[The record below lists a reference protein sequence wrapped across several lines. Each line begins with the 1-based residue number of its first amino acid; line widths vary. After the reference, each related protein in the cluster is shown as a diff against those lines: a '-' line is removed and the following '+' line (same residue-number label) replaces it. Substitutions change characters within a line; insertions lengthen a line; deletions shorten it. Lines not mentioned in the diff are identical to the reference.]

1 MAKLNLNHI
10 YKVYDNGVK
19 AVNDFCIDI
28 EDKEFIVF
36 VGPSGCGKSTT
47 LRMIAG
53 LEEISA
59 GELYIGD
66 SLVNDMEPKDRDIA
80 MVFQN
85 YALYPH
91 MTVYDNMAFGLRNQ
105 KVPEEQIR
113 ERVLE
118 AAKILDIEDY
128 LDRKPKAMSG
138 GQRQRVALGRA
149 IVRQPKVFLLD
160 EPLSNLDAK
169 LRAQMRTEITKLHK
183 RLQTTFIYVTHDQ
196 VEAMTMGT
204 RIVVMKKGYVQQID
218 SPTNLY
224 KAPINKF
231 VAGFIGTP
239 QMNFFDTTLTK
250 KDGVVEMIL
259 ANTQKVKIPLN
270 NISKVDYR
278 ALDGETPVIF
288 GIRPEDLS
296 FTGENEDLKLEADVT
311 AVEELG
317 AETLLYGEL
326 VGAETELSLTSKN
339 AIIVKTSPKEH
350 YEIGQRIH
358 VYIDPTRIHL
368 FNAETEMT
376 ILPAVPA
383 VSYLRGTIQNKK
395 AVLGGQ
401 KLALAPALLEKIG
414 ETGQV
419 MFGIQNDAFI
429 PGKGLKFRVVAE
441 ERTMGKHL
449 LHLDAKDATLFA
461 VVPDDLEVGE
471 TFECD
476 IDQSKIYI
484 QDVEKE
490 EDLVTPIQYEGFIAG
505 KFVKKYVKDEN
516 GKKVVKFYIVS
527 DGLGIGLPIEMVTKI
542 TTVLDKNAYR
552 HEIKLVF
559 DIHDLHLAESGIP
572 ATIEGIKDFGYVRI
586 AIARIGNSD
595 KTLNLVVDKDFQETQ
610 VFLDVNPEDCSVF
623 DATTDVRVI

>member
-59 GELYIGD
+59 GDLYIGD
-66 SLVNDMEPKDRDIA
+66 NLVNDMEPKDRDIA

-105 KVPEEQIR
+105 KVPEDEIR
-113 ERVLE
+113 DRVLE
-118 AAKILDIEDY
+118 AARILDIEDY

-183 RLQTTFIYVTHDQ
+183 KLQTTFIYVTHDQ

-218 SPTNLY
+218 TPTNLY

-239 QMNFFDTTLTK
+239 QMNFFDTTLRRNG
-250 KDGVVEMIL
+250 DYAEMTL
-259 ANTQKVKIPLN
+259 ANTQVLRIHLDH
-270 NISKVDYR
+270 ISKVEQKV
-278 ALDGETPVIF
+278 LDGETPLIF
-288 GIRPEDLS
+288 GIRPEDVHIEG
-296 FTGENEDLKLEADVT
+296 TNEDLKIEAVIT

-317 AETLLYGEL
+317 AETLVYGDL
-326 VGAETELSLTSKN
+326 VGSESSESLSSSN
-339 AIIVKTSPKEH
+339 SIIVKTSPKEH
-350 YEIGQRIH
+350 YEVGDTLT
-358 VYIDPTRIHL
+358 VYIDPSRIHL
-368 FNAETEMT
+368 FDAENEMT
-376 ILPAVPA
+376 VLPPVPS
-383 VSYLRGTIQNKK
+383 VSYVEGVIKNDILTIE
-395 AVLGGQ
+395 GQ
-401 KLALAPALLEKIG
+401 KIKLPPAIIERVAGHTNVTI
-414 ETGQV
+414 
-419 MFGIQNDAFI
+419 GIQNDALVS
-429 PGKGLKFRVVAE
+429 GNGLSFKVLKDEF
-441 ERTMGKHL
+441 TMGKHL
-449 LHLDAKDATLFA
+449 LHLAGTEAKIFA
-461 VVPDDLEVGE
+461 VVDKDFVSSE
-471 TFECD
+471 TYECRLD
-476 IDQSKIYI
+476 MSKIYI
-484 QDVEKE
+484 HDGEELLVEPVRY
-490 EDLVTPIQYEGFIAG
+490 EDSFEG
-505 KFVKKYVKDEN
+505 KFVKVKEKNDE
-516 GKKVVKFYIVS
+516 GKKVVNFYVVTE
-527 DGLGIGLPIEMVTKI
+527 GVGIAMPIDMVTKI

-552 HEIKLVF
+552 HSIKLVF
-559 DIHDLHLAESGIP
+559 DIHDLKLGEYGVP
-572 ATIEGIKDFGYVRI
+572 GTVIKIDDYLDVKI
-586 AIARIGNSD
+586 AKIKIGNSE
-595 KTLNLVVDKDFQETQ
+595 KYVNIIVDENFAEET
-610 VFLDVNPEDCSVF
+610 VYLTIDPVDCSVF
-623 DATTDVRVI
+623 DATNDVRVI